1 MTHLTKRIRRL
12 ILASALL
19 AVAMLVAGGSGFSSR
34 SAAGTTAISASRVT
48 ATESEYK
55 IVLSRTSLKAGTYTI
70 VAINKGKIAHSLA
83 VNGPGVAHKR
93 IAGTIAPGSSKTL
106 TVTLRKGSYDV
117 YCPVDG
123 HKALGMDRKLSVQ

>member
-19 AVAMLVAGGSGFSSR
+19 AVAMLVASGYSSR

-55 IVLSRTSLKAGTYTI
+55 IVLSRTSLKAGTYTFDA
-70 VAINKGKIAHSLA
+70 VNKGKIAHSLA
-83 VNGPGVAHKR
+83 VNGPGVARKR
-93 IAGTIAPGSSKTL
+93 IAVAN
-106 TVTLRKGSYDV
+106 RAR
-117 YCPVDG
+117 DG
-123 HKALGMDRKLSVQ
+123 CGRDGGLESDGGRE

>member
-12 ILASALL
+12 ILASAFL
-19 AVAMLVAGGSGFSSR
+19 AVAMLVASGYSSR

-123 HKALGMDRKLSVQ
+123 HRALGMDRKLSVQ

>member
-1 MTHLTKRIRRL
+1 MTHATRKLTGG
-12 ILASALL
+12 LALALL
-19 AVAMLVAGGSGFSSR
+19 AVALLAGRSVAGTAAQSS
-34 SAAGTTAISASRVT
+34 SRVT

-55 IVLSRTSLKAGTYTI
+55 IVLSRTSVKAGTYTF
-70 VAINKGKIAHSLA
+70 VAVNKGKIAHSLA

-93 IAGTIAPGSSKTL
+93 IAGTIAPGSSKTI

-123 HKALGMDRKLSVQ
+123 HKALGMDRKLTVQ